1 MANPSNSSNSGSEM
15 RYIIIIIAMALIVGL
30 LIFVQLLRAQPV
42 DNVASLI
49 IGVCFL
55 VAVIATGMWGS
66 KSGI

>member
-15 RYIIIIIAMALIVGL
+15 RYIVIIVAMALIVGL